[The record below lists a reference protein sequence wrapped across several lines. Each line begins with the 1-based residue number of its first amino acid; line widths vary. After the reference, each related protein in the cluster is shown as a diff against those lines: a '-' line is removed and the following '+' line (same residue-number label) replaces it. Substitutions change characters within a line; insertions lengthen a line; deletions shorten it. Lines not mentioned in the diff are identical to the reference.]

1 MYRNGMRRHGSDPGR
16 LAGLALALLLAVL
29 APAAASGQTVSSPQV
44 TGVEM
49 TPPVR
54 LTLKQLEEQWLQ
66 WIVQNNRAQADR
78 AVDGLLNTARQL
90 GMARLPDLSAGAMI
104 RAVQA
109 AREKDFP
116 RAHWALKAAE
126 RFDPGRPETAF
137 AESRVLWLEGRWPAA
152 VLAFL
157 GAYPRLAS
165 HPLERYLWLQD
176 LGLWALCLLLL
187 TGGLFVAV
195 QMATKGGGL
204 FHDIVDAL
212 AKWLPRPAALGL
224 AAVFLI
230 WPAFL
235 PYGLLWL
242 PLYWSVLLWGYGS
255 PSERVVL
262 VAVWLLV
269 GVAPLLITEQRR
281 RVALA
286 LSPPVRAMESL
297 QQHRLYGGLFT
308 DLGVLRSLLPESVA
322 VKHFLADLHRSLGQ
336 WELARSLYRQ
346 VLEAEPENTTALLNL
361 GTYFFLKGDF
371 TSAIQN
377 FKKVTEADPRNAAAQ
392 FNLSQAYSESYL
404 FDESRSAL
412 AQARE
417 IDDARVSGWVS
428 QQQRVVTVSGGV
440 ARVPEIRRELLANWR
455 KEERPS
461 TRLDLFRRGL
471 PLLVALGLLLVSV
484 ALHLARRP
492 FGYPER
498 PLDARSGGFERWR
511 RVLVPGFASSE
522 VGEGGRAFL
531 ALLLPT
537 ALLML
542 PLFGT
547 LGYRIPWRYDPGN
560 FASWIVMILGLSLYL
575 GARLRRELREE
586 I

>member
-1 MYRNGMRRHGSDPGR
+1 MYRNRADRTW
-16 LAGLALALLLAVL
+16 LAGLALGVLLALL
-29 APAAASGQTVSSPQV
+29 APAWAGAQTVSSPQV

-49 TPPVR
+49 TPTVR
-54 LTLKQLEEQWLQ
+54 RTLKQLEEQWLQ
-66 WIVQNNRAQADR
+66 WIVQNNEAQANS
-78 AVDGLLNTARQL
+78 AVEGLMTTARQL
-90 GMARLPDLSAGAMI
+90 GMTRLPDLSAGAAA

-116 RAHWALKAAE
+116 RARWALKAAE

-137 AESRVLWLEGRWPAA
+137 AESRVNRLEGNYPGA
-152 VLAFL
+152 VVSFL
-157 GAYPRLAS
+157 SGCPRLFS
-165 HPLERYLWLQD
+165 RPLERYLWLQD
-176 LGLWALCLLLL
+176 LGLWGLCLLLL

-204 FHDIVDAL
+204 FHDIADAF
-212 AKWLPRPAALGL
+212 ARRLPRPVALGL
-224 AAVFLI
+224 AALSLL
-230 WPAFL
+230 WPILL

-255 PSERVVL
+255 SSERVVL

-269 GVAPLLITEQRR
+269 GVTPLLITEQRR
-281 RVALA
+281 RVALT

-297 QQHRLYGGLFT
+297 EQHRLYGGLFA

-322 VKHFLADLHRSLGQ
+322 VKHFLADVHRSLGQ

-346 VLEAEPENTTALLNL
+346 VLEAEPENAPALLNL

-371 TSAIQN
+371 GSAIQS
-377 FKKVTEADPRNAAAQ
+377 FQKVTAADPQNAAAQ

-428 QQQRVVTVSGGV
+428 EQQRVVTVPGGLE
-440 ARVPEIRRELLANWR
+440 RTSEIRRELLADWR
-455 KEERPS
+455 NGEKASSRP
-461 TRLDLFRRGL
+461 DLFQRFL
-471 PLLVALGLLLVSV
+471 PLLVALGLFLASA

-498 PLDARSGGFERWR
+498 RLDARSGGFERWR

-522 VGEGGRAFL
+522 VGEGGQAFA
-531 ALLLPT
+531 ALLVPA

-547 LGYRIPWRYDPGN
+547 LGYPIPWSYDPGN
-560 FASWIVMILGLSLYL
+560 LASWILMILGLLLYL
-575 GARLRRELREE
+575 GVRLRRELRDEV
-586 I
+586 

>member
-1 MYRNGMRRHGSDPGR
+1 MYRNRADRTR
-16 LAGLALALLLAVL
+16 IAGLALGVLLALL
-29 APAAASGQTVSSPQV
+29 APAGAGAQTVSSPQV

-49 TPPVR
+49 TPTVR
-54 LTLKQLEEQWLQ
+54 RTLKQLEEQWLQ
-66 WIVQNNRAQADR
+66 WIVQNNEAQANS
-78 AVDGLLNTARQL
+78 AVEGLMTTARQL
-90 GMARLPDLSAGAMI
+90 GMTRLPDLSAGAAA

-116 RAHWALKAAE
+116 RARWALKAAE

-137 AESRVLWLEGRWPAA
+137 AESRVNRLEGNYPGA
-152 VLAFL
+152 VVSFL
-157 GAYPRLAS
+157 SGCPRLFS
-165 HPLERYLWLQD
+165 RPLERYLWLQD
-176 LGLWALCLLLL
+176 LGLWGLCLLLL

-204 FHDIVDAL
+204 FHDIADAF
-212 AKWLPRPAALGL
+212 ARRLPRPVALGL
-224 AAVFLI
+224 AALSLL
-230 WPAFL
+230 WPILL

-255 PSERVVL
+255 SSERVVL

-269 GVAPLLITEQRR
+269 GVTPLLITEQRR
-281 RVALA
+281 RVALT

-297 QQHRLYGGLFT
+297 EQHRLYGGLFA

-322 VKHFLADLHRSLGQ
+322 VKHFLADVHRSLGQ

-346 VLEAEPENTTALLNL
+346 VLEAEPENAPALLNL

-371 TSAIQN
+371 GSAIQS
-377 FKKVTEADPRNAAAQ
+377 FQKVTAADPQNAAAQ

-428 QQQRVVTVSGGV
+428 EQQRVVTVSGGLE
-440 ARVPEIRRELLANWR
+440 RTSEIRRELLAGWR
-455 KEERPS
+455 NGEKASSRP
-461 TRLDLFRRGL
+461 DLFQRFL
-471 PLLVALGLLLVSV
+471 PLLVALGLFLASA

-498 PLDARSGGFERWR
+498 RLDARSGGFERWR

-522 VGEGGRAFL
+522 VGEGGQAFA
-531 ALLLPT
+531 ALLVPA

-547 LGYRIPWRYDPGN
+547 LGYPIPWSYDPGN
-560 FASWIVMILGLSLYL
+560 LASWILMILGLLLYL
-575 GARLRRELREE
+575 GVRLRRELRDEV
-586 I
+586 